1 MYIIQSINENQVELF
16 DINKF
21 KECAYA
27 NVGDNLYLKNVVK
40 VNNSEPDPKGYI
52 RSIKSIDILMSSN
65 DF

>member
-1 MYIIQSINENQVELF
+1 LF